1 MVFRAAALVLL
12 LAAPL
17 AGCSTDAPD
26 STEPIAGPDP
36 DAIGAVL
43 TEEAGATTDTA
54 SIAVE
59 NLRLVREPDGS
70 QVVRGLVINRA
81 DRERNAQVV
90 IALYDSS
97 NQRIDEVQ
105 VSVEDIAPE
114 AEQGFSRALDRE
126 AAGVSV
132 RRIIGY

>member
-1 MVFRAAALVLL
+1 MHCRVLALLLL
-12 LAAPL
+12 LAIPL
-17 AGCSTDAPD
+17 AGCGTDAPD
-26 STEPIAGPDP
+26 SSDPIAEGEP
-36 DAIGAVL
+36 DAIEAAL
-43 TEEAGATTDTA
+43 TEDEAATDTA

-70 QVVRGLVINRA
+70 QVIRGLVVNRA
-81 DRERNAQVV
+81 GRERNAQVV
-90 IALYDSS
+90 IALYDES

-105 VSVEDIAPE
+105 ISVDDID
-114 AEQGFSRALDRE
+114 AESQQGFSRALDRE

>member
-1 MVFRAAALVLL
+1 MFCRLVALVLL

-17 AGCSTDAPD
+17 AGCSTEAPT
-26 STEPIAGPDP
+26 STDPITGPEA

-43 TEEAGATTDTA
+43 TDDEAPTDTA

-90 IALYDSS
+90 VALYDAR

-105 VSVEDIAPE
+105 ISVEDIGPE
-114 AEQGFSRALDRE
+114 SQQGFSRALDRE

>member
-1 MVFRAAALVLL
+1 MLCRVLALLLL
-12 LAAPL
+12 LAIPL
-17 AGCSTDAPD
+17 AGCGTDAPG
-26 STEPIAGPDP
+26 SPDPSAEGEP
-36 DAIGAVL
+36 DAIEAAL
-43 TEEAGATTDTA
+43 TEDEAATDTA

-70 QVVRGLVINRA
+70 QVIRGLVVNRA

-90 IALYDSS
+90 IALYDES

-105 VSVEDIAPE
+105 ISVDDID
-114 AEQGFSRALDRE
+114 AESQQGFSRALDRE

>member
-1 MVFRAAALVLL
+1 MLCRVVALVAF
-12 LAAPL
+12 LAVPL

-26 STEPIAGPDP
+26 STEPITGPDP

-43 TEEAGATTDTA
+43 TDEETATDTA

-81 DRERNAQVV
+81 NRERNAQVV
-90 IALYDSS
+90 IALYDAS

-105 VSVEDIAPE
+105 VSVEDIE
-114 AEQGFSRALDRE
+114 AESQQGFSRALDRE